1 MDHLISACNE
11 TLCWEYSSH
20 DLSHFGWFNVKLW
33 AWLINRGHPNRGG
46 LLLKRIPNKQT
57 QGWCLVCASW
67 TLGHW
72 YVCTGEQSGTPPCHQ
87 IKLNPRNITNFYFA
101 FFVIMML
108 QWVPKSLPVIPTSA
122 VFFYLYDFYFYFYGV
137 GAGRLDEQE
146 EGVIPSRVSWTVAK
160 GRIDGKDES
169 EGKSTAEN
177 QAKTSPTGFKTP
189 PKRSAKS
196 AFQSFWHPSSHQF
209 SKLGLSGFFFEKLHY
224 DT

>member
-1 MDHLISACNE
+1 MQPKMDHLISACNE

-122 VFFYLYDFYFYFYGV
+122 VFFLSLWFLLLLLWSWSWKV
-137 GAGRLDEQE
+137 GWARRGCHSFSGLLDRRQ
-146 EGVIPSRVSWTVAK
+146 
-160 GRIDGKDES
+160 
-169 EGKSTAEN
+169 
-177 QAKTSPTGFKTP
+177 
-189 PKRSAKS
+189 RSH
-196 AFQSFWHPSSHQF
+196 WW
-209 SKLGLSGFFFEKLHY
+209 
-224 DT
+224 